1 MTAIKGDAVRFIAGK
16 YGGKSGWVNLA
27 ETADDEILPV
37 IVNLGRKGEKVTF
50 VYQSSARLI
59 TITNVAPTSYAE
71 AVIKHC
77 PDIEKALVE
86 LSRKLAKCDIK
97 RDSSGF
103 HAVIIAKVDEAI
115 ACFASYSSS
124 SSVASRV
131 VSSSH
136 DCRTAQSCCRKLP

>member
-1 MTAIKGDAVRFIAGK
+1 MTAIKGDPLRFIAGK
-16 YGGKSGWVNLA
+16 YAGKSGWVNLA

-37 IVNLGRKGEKVTF
+37 IVNCGRKGEKVTF

-59 TITNVAPTSYAE
+59 TNVVPASYAE

-103 HAVIIAKVDEAI
+103 HTVILAKLNEAI
-115 ACFASYSSS
+115 IWQESKGSKAMY
-124 SSVASRV
+124 
-131 VSSSH
+131 
-136 DCRTAQSCCRKLP
+136 RKIDFEH

>member
-59 TITNVAPTSYAE
+59 TNVAPTSYAE

-103 HAVIIAKVDEAI
+103 HAVIIAKVDEAL
-115 ACFASYSSS
+115 AWQESKGSKAMY
-124 SSVASRV
+124 
-131 VSSSH
+131 
-136 DCRTAQSCCRKLP
+136 RKIDYTI